1 MSTEGREP
9 LEKDARAR
17 RARKIRAQ
25 IEGLK
30 QDPTAQPR
38 VGESPAA
45 FVHRRMAELAQNGP
59 PQEENPGTRRKGR
72 KAAGGRIRKGNT
84 ARHTLADR

>member
-1 MSTEGREP
+1 MSAERRETP
-9 LEKDARAR
+9 KKDARAR

-30 QDPTAQPR
+30 QNPTAQPQ

-45 FVHRRMAELAQNGP
+45 FVHRRIAELAQNGP
-59 PQEENPGTRRKGR
+59 AEESPDARRKGR

-84 ARHTLADR
+84 AKHTLSDR